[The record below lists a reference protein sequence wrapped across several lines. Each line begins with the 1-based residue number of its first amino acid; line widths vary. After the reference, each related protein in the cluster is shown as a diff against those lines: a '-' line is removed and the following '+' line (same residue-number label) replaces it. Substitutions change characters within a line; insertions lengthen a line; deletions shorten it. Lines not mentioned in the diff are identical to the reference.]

1 MFYGF
6 VITESGNALL
16 ASMVAGQ
23 TLTITKAVVGEG
35 TADNPD
41 TARKLTN
48 LITPGPTATST
59 KPTVDG
65 NSVNMIVEYRS
76 DLNGGLQEGFWIG
89 EFGIFGKVEDGE
101 ETMIGY
107 GSLGDAR
114 QYVSAYV
121 EGTAPDVRR
130 YPVSITVTTGTQ
142 VDVAYPAEAW
152 MTADDVADYFDGTLK
167 PELEKSLGGL
177 IEEHDEDPNAHG
189 GALAGKQD
197 QIKVEG
203 LLKGKKTTTEE
214 GDQYSVEKATP
225 GTDYQAPTNTLTQ
238 AESMTTKDLIPF
250 YDVATGQHK
259 RATLQYLKEAIGVQS
274 PAIKVTTC
282 AGAAVTCSDGATT
295 LEGTGSTEFEL
306 PNVGRWTVTATL
318 DGENVSEVV
327 QVGGALLYEVD
338 LMITSGVAVTKQPN
352 KTTYFIGEN
361 FDPSGM
367 VVTAT
372 FADDTTA
379 DVTEDCTFS
388 PETMAQGTKSVTVT
402 YKRAGITKTATVA
415 VAVRVLDHIAVT
427 TPPSKTAYK
436 YGETFNKAGMVVTA
450 YYTDETSRTVTGYTY
465 SPTGALNMSSTT
477 ITVSYSEGGV
487 TKTTTQAITVTV
499 ISNTLNSNSWATIK
513 AVSDAGQGANYWD
526 VGDTKTITI
535 NGTVGATSFSNLS
548 INVFILGFNHNASR
562 EGSNRIHFKI
572 GKIGST
578 QVGLCDSQYSNS
590 TSTSGA
596 FTMNT
601 SNTNSGGWANCHMRK
616 TVLGSDATPTSPRA
630 NTLLAAL
637 PSDLRAVMKPITK
650 YSDNTGGGNNT
661 ASYVTS
667 TTDYLP
673 LLSEFEYHGARTYAN
688 SAEQNYQQQ
697 YEYYRA
703 GNSKVHYKHNA
714 TGTAAYAWC
723 RSVDAAASY
732 YFCRVYTGGS
742 ASGSSATISWA
753 VAPGF
758 AA

>member
-1 MFYGF
+1 M
-6 VITESGNALL
+6 
-16 ASMVAGQ
+16 
-23 TLTITKAVVGEG
+23 
-35 TADNPD
+35 
-41 TARKLTN
+41 
-48 LITPGPTATST
+48 
-59 KPTVDG
+59 
-65 NSVNMIVEYRS
+65 
-76 DLNGGLQEGFWIG
+76 
-89 EFGIFGKVEDGE
+89 
-101 ETMIGY
+101 
-107 GSLGDAR
+107 
-114 QYVSAYV
+114 
-121 EGTAPDVRR
+121 
-130 YPVSITVTTGTQ
+130 
-142 VDVAYPAEAW
+142 
-152 MTADDVADYFDGTLK
+152 
-167 PELEKSLGGL
+167 
-177 IEEHDEDPNAHG
+177 
-189 GALAGKQD
+189 
-197 QIKVEG
+197 
-203 LLKGKKTTTEE
+203 
-214 GDQYSVEKATP
+214 
-225 GTDYQAPTNTLTQ
+225 
-238 AESMTTKDLIPF
+238 
-250 YDVATGQHK
+250 
-259 RATLQYLKEAIGVQS
+259 
-274 PAIKVTTC
+274 
-282 AGAAVTCSDGATT
+282 
-295 LEGTGSTEFEL
+295 
-306 PNVGRWTVTATL
+306 
-318 DGENVSEVV
+318 
-327 QVGGALLYEVD
+327 
-338 LMITSGVAVTKQPN
+338 
-352 KTTYFIGEN
+352 
-361 FDPSGM
+361 
-367 VVTAT
+367 
-372 FADDTTA
+372 
-379 DVTEDCTFS
+379 
-388 PETMAQGTKSVTVT
+388 
-402 YKRAGITKTATVA
+402 
-415 VAVRVLDHIAVT
+415 
-427 TPPSKTAYK
+427 
-436 YGETFNKAGMVVTA
+436 
-450 YYTDETSRTVTGYTY
+450 
-465 SPTGALNMSSTT
+465 
-477 ITVSYSEGGV
+477 
-487 TKTTTQAITVTV
+487 TV

-723 RSVDAAASY
+723 RSVYAAGSAG
-732 YFCRVYTGGS
+732 FCLVSTGGS
-742 ASGSSATISWA
+742 AYPLTAGANGSWA